1 MSVGG
6 SFCGRD
12 KGCARNT
19 LRQWRQLLGTED
31 LLLWPQPV
39 DPIRFNSIECR
50 WQSLPCTYSRE
61 CWFWLPAWLPAC
73 LAAAA
78 AYQGPLSPLIIVMVE
93 SCVVLR
99 RDATRWSSSYR
110 SLWPLLEHCM
120 QMIRL
125 VPIPSTSPIT
135 QGQPA
140 SLSQISRQGWEVDGE
155 WCNVWP
161 RVRRRRRRRRS
172 LIAEEQQLN
181 VLCTY
186 TTFVRSPIDRS
197 IAGCCFV
204 PLFWRLWKT
213 STPQSDAVYSLFNH

>member
-1 MSVGG
+1 MTTTAGNRRSPLVTT
-6 SFCGRD
+6 
-12 KGCARNT
+12 AR
-19 LRQWRQLLGTED
+19 RS
-31 LLLWPQPV
+31 
-39 DPIRFNSIECR
+39 DPIQFNWMQMTE
-50 WQSLPCTYSRE
+50 
-61 CWFWLPAWLPAC
+61 PAMHLLARMLILTAC
-73 LAAAA
+73 LTACLPSSSSISRAFIST
-78 AYQGPLSPLIIVMVE
+78 YYCYGWIV
-93 SCVVLR
+93 CRFKTR
-99 RDATRWSSSYR
+99 RDAMIVLLSVIVATTRTLYADDTSRSHSIHHQSYN
-110 SLWPLLEHCM
+110 S
-120 QMIRL
+120 
-125 VPIPSTSPIT
+125 
-135 QGQPA
+135 GPA
-140 SLSQISRQGWEVDGE
+140 SQISRQGWEVDGE